1 MAKHDECRDIED
13 LKQEY
18 EILRAKYNLPDFK
31 ILAEEFDVER
41 VAEKETSFVLRN
53 IRRAMNDKIS
63 AYLRLFETLNN
74 PSSAPMF
81 IFSMLKNLKEAE
93 KDKMK
98 EIYKKFAK
106 LEIDV
111 MKLDTVYD
119 EKKEADFIKAVAG
132 QWDVV
137 KKEVYSL
144 LENLGKDF
152 DISSNSVK
160 GGYFG

>member
-1 MAKHDECRDIED
+1 
-13 LKQEY
+13 
-18 EILRAKYNLPDFK
+18 
-31 ILAEEFDVER
+31 
-41 VAEKETSFVLRN
+41 
-53 IRRAMNDKIS
+53 MNDKIS